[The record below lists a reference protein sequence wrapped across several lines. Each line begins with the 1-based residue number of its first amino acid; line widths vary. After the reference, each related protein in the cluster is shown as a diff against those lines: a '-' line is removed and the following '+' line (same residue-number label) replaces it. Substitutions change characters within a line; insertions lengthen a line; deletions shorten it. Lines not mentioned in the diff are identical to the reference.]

1 MADNTPASGG
11 QQPKNTQTSPYEDAD
26 PIVLDDQRHP
36 SDHTPQTQR
45 PSSQRDASE
54 PAARQQ
60 ATHQQASHQQ
70 ASQRHTSSQA
80 NDGTSPLRR
89 YPSAANTGA
98 FGHTYM
104 GPRSIRTRRKMS
116 FFILAS
122 IIMLAI
128 VLLSLLLWWINR
140 PVSITVNG
148 AERQVRV
155 GSTLDEVYSASS
167 LSVRPGDYV
176 SVSDNIIKAEKGRRF
191 SATVNGENLS
201 FEQMD
206 ELRIAGD
213 ESIEFGD
220 GENVTEEF
228 TFEAEPIMPYLKME
242 GSGGT
247 LQYISQWGATG
258 ELQHRVGKDSG
269 HLADVVT
276 KEAKDCIIT
285 CVEPYI
291 EDKKLVA
298 LTFDDGPLSPY
309 TEQYLDILSQHGAKA
324 TFFCLGDSVQ
334 ANPELAR
341 RIAEE
346 GHQVCNHTMAH
357 NQLTAVDND
366 VVYSEITR
374 SAAVIEEATGVH
386 TTHIRP
392 PYGDFTER
400 SWLGSRGSITASI
413 RWTGDSMDWSLP
425 GVDAI
430 VSNSLLNLHSG
441 SIILMHDGGG
451 DRSQDVEALSK
462 IVEQLQSE
470 GYELVTISD
479 LMRAMGT
486 IPEDICSGTGTMPK
500 DAVWPDEISPEDI
513 AAANAG

>member
-1 MADNTPASGG
+1 
-11 QQPKNTQTSPYEDAD
+11 
-26 PIVLDDQRHP
+26 
-36 SDHTPQTQR
+36 
-45 PSSQRDASE
+45 
-54 PAARQQ
+54 
-60 ATHQQASHQQ
+60 
-70 ASQRHTSSQA
+70 
-80 NDGTSPLRR
+80 
-89 YPSAANTGA
+89 
-98 FGHTYM
+98 
-104 GPRSIRTRRKMS
+104 
-116 FFILAS
+116 
-122 IIMLAI
+122 
-128 VLLSLLLWWINR
+128 
-140 PVSITVNG
+140 
-148 AERQVRV
+148 
-155 GSTLDEVYSASS
+155 
-167 LSVRPGDYV
+167 
-176 SVSDNIIKAEKGRRF
+176 
-191 SATVNGENLS
+191 
-201 FEQMD
+201 
-206 ELRIAGD
+206 
-213 ESIEFGD
+213 
-220 GENVTEEF
+220 
-228 TFEAEPIMPYLKME
+228 
-242 GSGGT
+242 
-247 LQYISQWGATG
+247 
-258 ELQHRVGKDSG
+258 
-269 HLADVVT
+269 
-276 KEAKDCIIT
+276 
-285 CVEPYI
+285 VEPYI